1 MATTSRLSRV
11 RERLTLPTVRR
22 ATGMLDG
29 RHRSVFIGHGQDFD
43 DLSEYRPGD
52 DITDIDWK
60 ASARTGSPVIKR
72 YQRESNLPLVL
83 VVDTGRTMTAQS
95 PTGESKAELALFV
108 ADVFAYLARLRGDTV
123 ALVAGDSS
131 RLLQRP
137 PRAGSEHAETLLRQL
152 ERALSPADGAVA
164 PAGHVAGTP
173 SPTRGPGPG
182 RTLPPSDVARLL
194 DRVLTWH
201 RRRSLVVLVTDETRP
216 GPDCE
221 DPLRKLSAMHELVV
235 IQVAD
240 DLAVRPGAGPAR
252 DVDAAAELP
261 AFLREDVT
269 LAAEI
274 ADRAEA
280 RRREVAHILDRRH
293 VEHVT
298 VTGADTLVDALADL
312 LRRQRRVTAAGR
324 RR

>member
-108 ADVFAYLARLRGDTV
+108 ADVFAYATSSE
-123 ALVAGDSS
+123 AL
-131 RLLQRP
+131 
-137 PRAGSEHAETLLRQL
+137 
-152 ERALSPADGAVA
+152 
-164 PAGHVAGTP
+164 
-173 SPTRGPGPG
+173 
-182 RTLPPSDVARLL
+182 
-194 DRVLTWH
+194 
-201 RRRSLVVLVTDETRP
+201 
-216 GPDCE
+216 
-221 DPLRKLSAMHELVV
+221 
-235 IQVAD
+235 
-240 DLAVRPGAGPAR
+240 
-252 DVDAAAELP
+252 AAADEALYR
-261 AFLREDVT
+261 AKESGRNRVEAA
-269 LAAEI
+269 LAA
-274 ADRAEA
+274 A
-280 RRREVAHILDRRH
+280 
-293 VEHVT
+293 
-298 VTGADTLVDALADL
+298 
-312 LRRQRRVTAAGR
+312 
-324 RR
+324 